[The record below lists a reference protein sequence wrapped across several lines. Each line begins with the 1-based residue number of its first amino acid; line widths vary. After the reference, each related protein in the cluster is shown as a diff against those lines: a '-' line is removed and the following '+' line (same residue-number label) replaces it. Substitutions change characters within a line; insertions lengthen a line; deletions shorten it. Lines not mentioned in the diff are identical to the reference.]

1 MKIEYFFNFKEE
13 NRTSMNMLGNLL
25 FYGFKRNRSIRTSK
39 FVPKLSFI
47 TKLFISSILSMRVER
62 YILYPLQVFFKKKTD
77 IAHVI
82 DHQYSH
88 LVNVLNSKIKII
100 TINDLIPLIFAKRLN
115 KNPVL
120 LKYSLNQIYKFDHIL
135 SLSYQTKKDL
145 IKYYRINENKITVI
159 YPVVEKI
166 FNNNKFDKIKINEKF
181 SFPTDHKK
189 IIVFDTVF
197 YKNFSFSLNIFKK
210 IIKKYPKCIMVKI
223 GDNYKKKINFKINK
237 KIYQINNL
245 DRAQMADLYKSSDL
259 LLFPSLYEGYGLP
272 CVEAMKCG
280 LPVVGSGRA
289 SLKEILSINSQFSLN
304 NKDGIVRHILKIFKK
319 KNYYLKQKKISL
331 NQAKKFTYEKYFAE
345 VNKIYERY
353 RN

>member
-1 MKIEYFFNFKEE
+1 
-13 NRTSMNMLGNLL
+13 
-25 FYGFKRNRSIRTSK
+25 
-39 FVPKLSFI
+39 
-47 TKLFISSILSMRVER
+47 
-62 YILYPLQVFFKKKTD
+62 
-77 IAHVI
+77 
-82 DHQYSH
+82 
-88 LVNVLNSKIKII
+88 
-100 TINDLIPLIFAKRLN
+100 
-115 KNPVL
+115 
-120 LKYSLNQIYKFDHIL
+120 
-135 SLSYQTKKDL
+135 
-145 IKYYRINENKITVI
+145 
-159 YPVVEKI
+159 
-166 FNNNKFDKIKINEKF
+166 
-181 SFPTDHKK
+181 
-189 IIVFDTVF
+189 
-197 YKNFSFSLNIFKK
+197 
-210 IIKKYPKCIMVKI
+210 
-223 GDNYKKKINFKINK
+223 FKINK